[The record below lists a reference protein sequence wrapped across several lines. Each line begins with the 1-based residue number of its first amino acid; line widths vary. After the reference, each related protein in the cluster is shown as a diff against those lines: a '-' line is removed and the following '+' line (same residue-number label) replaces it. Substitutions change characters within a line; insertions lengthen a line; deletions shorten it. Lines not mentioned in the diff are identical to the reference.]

1 MQNQLV
7 GWLGVIIFVVAV
19 LVTVAADFYR
29 QRDAGPA
36 TTTAETAAARQPGG
50 RVFWL
55 TVASVLLAVT
65 AAVATVIRLAT
76 LA

>member
-7 GWLGVIIFVVAV
+7 GWLGLVIFVLAV
-19 LVTVAADFYR
+19 LATVAADFLR

-36 TTTAETAAARQPGG
+36 DVTAESAATRAPGG
-50 RVFWL
+50 WVFWL

-65 AAVATVIRLAT
+65 AAVATIIRLAT
-76 LA
+76 FA